1 MKRLVL
7 LFAGLL
13 IGLTTASAQNH
24 QKYNK
29 HHFTEP
35 ITFIEG
41 GIEFL
46 IFPDGSFDYNT
57 NNRSRINNSRR
68 SSINISY
75 RGPNTSINYSTFNR
89 NRNIYVSRNRDGLI
103 RRIGNIVINYNRFGQ
118 ITRAGSVHLN
128 YNRGRN
134 GYLNQVGGLRV
145 KYNRWGEIVNLR
157 GQINRFNGFSNTTY
171 LQKNRNR
178 NNWDNGRDYDYFD
191 DEYYHHKQNGKV
203 KKKKK
208 R

>member
-29 HHFTEP
+29 HHFEEP
-35 ITFIEG
+35 ITFTERN
-41 GIEFL
+41 IEFL

-57 NNRSRINNSRR
+57 NNRYRIHNSRR
-68 SSINISY
+68 SNISY
-75 RGPNTSINYSTFNR
+75 RGPNASITYSTLNT
-89 NRNIYVSRNRDGLI
+89 NRNIYVSRNRDASI
-103 RRIGNIVINYNRFGQ
+103 KRIGNVLINYNRYGQ
-118 ITRAGSVHLN
+118 ITRAGSVYIN

-134 GYLNQVGGLRV
+134 GNLNQVGGLSV
-145 KYNRWGEIVNLR
+145 KYNRWGEIVTLN
-157 GQINRFNGFSNTTY
+157 GQVNRFNKYYNTSY
-171 LQKNRNR
+171 LNNNS
-178 NNWDNGRDYDYFD
+178 NNWDNRRDYDNFD
-191 DEYYHHKQNGKV
+191 DNYYYYKQNGKL
-203 KKKKK
+203 KKQKKNK